1 MKKTSTS
8 AAIMAGSMITAGI
21 LLQGC
26 QVYRPGERSLMGGR
40 TSTASEPTEATVVTL
55 AGEKASATGSS
66 AATIAPSHAVPAG
79 QVGTPGT
86 YKEFVVGDGAKDP
99 HAGLTKLS
107 KKHVPAPPPA
117 VRPTPAVSSAPSFT
131 ADGKYKLYRV
141 KAGDTAGEIANS
153 HGMKLADF
161 LALNGIKTA
170 NAIRVGQQFKVP
182 ASGKAFAKGPSA
194 PVADGATYTVVSG
207 DSLSVIAK
215 RHGMKTSELM
225 ALNGISDPNK
235 VRVGQKLRIKGGAKV
250 ETSADKPADVKPVDV
265 KPVEVKPAGEG
276 EAPVEP
282 VDGATGATSID
293 MLLKDAGA
301 TTTVPKTP
309 EVATPPAPVPAP
321 VPATP
326 VVAPV
331 ATPVAAPAAGGG
343 EHVVREGEDIY
354 SIALRYKV
362 RPVDIRSLNNLTSN
376 ALSPG
381 QIVKIPPA
389 AQ

>member
-1 MKKTSTS
+1 M
-8 AAIMAGSMITAGI
+8 
-21 LLQGC
+21 
-26 QVYRPGERSLMGGR
+26 
-40 TSTASEPTEATVVTL
+40 
-55 AGEKASATGSS
+55 
-66 AATIAPSHAVPAG
+66 
-79 QVGTPGT
+79 
-86 YKEFVVGDGAKDP
+86 
-99 HAGLTKLS
+99 
-107 KKHVPAPPPA
+107 
-117 VRPTPAVSSAPSFT
+117 
-131 ADGKYKLYRV
+131 
-141 KAGDTAGEIANS
+141 
-153 HGMKLADF
+153 
-161 LALNGIKTA
+161 
-170 NAIRVGQQFKVP
+170 
-182 ASGKAFAKGPSA
+182 
-194 PVADGATYTVVSG
+194 
-207 DSLSVIAK
+207 IAK

-250 ETSADKPADVKPVDV
+250 ETSADKPADVKPVEV
-265 KPVEVKPAGEG
+265 KPVGEG

-309 EVATPPAPVPAP
+309 EVATPPAPVPAM
-321 VPATP
+321 P

-362 RPVDIRSLNNLTSN
+362 RPVDIRSLNNLSSN